1 MGWRDED
8 KIYTEN
14 EMQNLRCEI
23 QRLHKVIMQL
33 RKENKNL
40 KEQLEKE

>member
-23 QRLHKVIMQL
+23 HRLHKVIMQL
-33 RKENKNL
+33 REENKNL